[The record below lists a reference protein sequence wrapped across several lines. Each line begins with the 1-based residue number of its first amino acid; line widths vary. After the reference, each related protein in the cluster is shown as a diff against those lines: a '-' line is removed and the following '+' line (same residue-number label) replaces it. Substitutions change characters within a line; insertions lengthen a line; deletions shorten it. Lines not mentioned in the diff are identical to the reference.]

1 MDIYLLEAIINGILL
16 GGVLALLALGLNL
29 IFGVIDVVWIAY
41 ADLVMCGMY
50 MVYWLYAG
58 FGWPLLLACAV
69 AIAGVAV
76 LGVLV
81 HVLIIAPILGSA
93 PINQL
98 LATGGL
104 LFFLQSFATLL
115 FGTDFRNLGI
125 RLPII
130 ELGEI
135 YISTARLLAFAIALV
150 GAVALYFFLKRTF
163 IGTAIRA
170 IAQDRDIVGLMG
182 VDQRRIY
189 LVTSAIGGALA
200 GLASCLLVAAVRRSS
215 LYRQHVRPAH
225 FHDLRARRARRHDRR
240 LRRRLHHQ
248 PDHLDRRL
256 LHQHRARLCAR
267 LCVLHRPDV
276 RAPARDFRAMNARHA
291 TLLAGLAILLCV
303 PYFTPTYF
311 LHLLIQALIWGFI
324 YTAWSMMGR
333 FGFVSL
339 GHGAFMGVGAYV
351 PALLWNYYDVTPWA
365 GIPLGVLLSALLA
378 LVIGYPCFR
387 FRVVGHYFALVT
399 LALSQV
405 VMLSIIAARDI
416 TGGSLGFTPR
426 AVGNSWYA
434 LQFSEK
440 SYFYV
445 IALVLWLG
453 GLAVWRWIDRGIGRE
468 ALDAISEDEEAAAS
482 IGIDVMREKLR
493 VTVISAALTALGGA
507 IYGQY
512 FMYLNPETV
521 SGISVSLQ
529 IVFAAIVGG
538 MYDMLG
544 PTAGA
549 LVTISLNE
557 GLRVGFGTHFIGA
570 ANTIYGILLIL
581 CIIFMPRGI
590 VGMLQKMNM
599 PGRRT
604 KAVPAE

>member
-50 MVYWLYAG
+50 MVYWLHVG

-150 GAVALYFFLKRTF
+150 GAIALYFFLKRTF

-200 GLASCLLVAAVRRSS
+200 GLASCLL
-215 LYRQHVRPAH
+215 
-225 FHDLRARRARRHDRR
+225 
-240 LRRRLHHQ
+240 
-248 PDHLDRRL
+248 L
-256 LHQHRARLCAR
+256 LQ
-267 LCVLHRPDV
+267 
-276 RAPARDFRAMNARHA
+276 
-291 TLLAGLAILLCV
+291 
-303 PYFTPTYF
+303 
-311 LHLLIQALIWGFI
+311 
-324 YTAWSMMGR
+324 
-333 FGFVSL
+333 
-339 GHGAFMGVGAYV
+339 
-351 PALLWNYYDVTPWA
+351 YDVHPFIGNTF
-365 GIPLGVLLSALLA
+365 GPLIFMICV
-378 LVIGYPCFR
+378 
-387 FRVVGHYFALVT
+387 
-399 LALSQV
+399 
-405 VMLSIIAARDI
+405 
-416 TGGSLGFTPR
+416 
-426 AVGNSWYA
+426 
-434 LQFSEK
+434 
-440 SYFYV
+440 
-445 IALVLWLG
+445 LG
-453 GLAVWRWIDRGIGRE
+453 GLGDMIGGFV
-468 ALDAISEDEEAAAS
+468 AAFIISQ
-482 IGIDVMREKLR
+482 I
-493 VTVISAALTALGGA
+493 IS
-507 IYGQY
+507 
-512 FMYLNPETV
+512 
-521 SGISVSLQ
+521 
-529 IVFAAIVGG
+529 IVG
-538 MYDMLG
+538 YFFS
-544 PTAGA
+544 
-549 LVTISLNE
+549 VEISYVLAFV
-557 GLRVGFGTHFIGA
+557 LFIV
-570 ANTIYGILLIL
+570 LM
-581 CIIFMPRGI
+581 FVRPRGI
-590 VGMLQKMNM
+590 LV
-599 PGRRT
+599 R
-604 KAVPAE
+604 